1 MLKRILL
8 GLFIALSTV
17 AFFNIPS
24 ALSIPSLQERKDAK
38 ISNVPH
44 WKTSTIT
51 VYIPKNQRAASMRRA
66 FQQWQAVSAGHLNFK
81 FVQSGP
87 ANIDV
92 VFVEKVSGNDGPLGE
107 YKREIKGGYITK
119 AEIKLATKSPAIK
132 KYSNDYIYTTM
143 LHEVGHAL
151 GLPDRADKPTTIMH
165 MPLTSDQD
173 IKKLDIKNLFAVY
186 DWSRMD
192 RR

>member
-1 MLKRILL
+1 MLKRIIL
-8 GLFIALSTV
+8 GLFLALCTV

-38 ISNVPH
+38 VSNVPH

-92 VFVEKVSGNDGPLGE
+92 VFVPNRPTIASPIPVAVITDANEPPAPV
-107 YKREIKGGYITK
+107 IKSTTP
-119 AEIKLATKSPAIK
+119 ALLSASPADFSIPFFPR
-132 KYSNDYIYTTM
+132 Y
-143 LHEVGHAL
+143 G
-151 GLPDRADKPTTIMH
+151 R
-165 MPLTSDQD
+165 LT
-173 IKKLDIKNLFAVY
+173 K
-186 DWSRMD
+186 
-192 RR
+192 